1 MGVKELFQII
11 VFCLFKSF
19 VQLEFMK
26 FQHISVTCFS
36 IVLYSYCAH
45 NGNAVLTAV

>member
-1 MGVKELFQII
+1 MGVKKLLQII
-11 VFCLFKSF
+11 VVCLFKSF

-26 FQHISVTCFS
+26 FQCISVTCFS

-45 NGNAVLTAV
+45 NGNTMLTAV